1 MDYETFITSL
11 FQLLKSSENLYF
23 VCYALLTCLFTQIAK
38 KLFVSKV
45 KVDVLHKF
53 DLAVVLPFVFGGMF
67 AVLDMVVIKHV
78 RPVTF
83 TVVLQMAVSTA
94 TIGALASVMFK
105 LISSLGGKNLHTL
118 LKDDVFG
125 IFYTQLLYYGTIR
138 ESLVN
143 KQLSMADFI
152 SQVKL
157 LSQNAQAI
165 FQGEGTSSEKYI
177 ALCRLLQGVVDDTS
191 IDACAKTIAIAMESK
206 TSICGKK

>member
-1 MDYETFITSL
+1 MQQMDYETFITSL

-118 LKDDVFG
+118 LKDDAFG
-125 IFYTQLLYYGTIR
+125 IFYPTAVLRNNKGKSCKQTAVYGG
-138 ESLVN
+138 
-143 KQLSMADFI
+143 FYFP
-152 SQVKL
+152 SQATFPK
-157 LSQNAQAI
+157 
-165 FQGEGTSSEKYI
+165 
-177 ALCRLLQGVVDDTS
+177 
-191 IDACAKTIAIAMESK
+191 CASHLPRGRNVQRKVHCPVPTFARS
-206 TSICGKK
+206 GG